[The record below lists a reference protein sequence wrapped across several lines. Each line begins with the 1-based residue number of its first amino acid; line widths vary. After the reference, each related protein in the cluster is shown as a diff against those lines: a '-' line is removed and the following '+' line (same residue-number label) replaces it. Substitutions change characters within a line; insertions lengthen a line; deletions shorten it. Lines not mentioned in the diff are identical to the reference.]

1 MIEDEKTNKS
11 SWEGK
16 DYLIFIKGSGKFYNL
31 YNDDALI
38 INYLLNYKIIKNNT
52 CGFPECALNKVINE
66 IEKVKISY
74 VVKEM
79 GNIIERKNYKKLN
92 KYYEI
97 LEKAKRNLEI
107 NERLDNLIE
116 KIYKLPPNKFLYV
129 MEKLEEVVYEQQ

>member
-1 MIEDEKTNKS
+1 MIENEKQTKVRGGG
-11 SWEGK
+11 GK

-74 VVKEM
+74 VVQEM

-92 KYYEI
+92 KYYET
-97 LEKAKRNLEI
+97 LKMLKKFR
-107 NERLDNLIE
+107 
-116 KIYKLPPNKFLYV
+116 YK
-129 MEKLEEVVYEQQ
+129 

>member
-1 MIEDEKTNKS
+1 M
-11 SWEGK
+11 
-16 DYLIFIKGSGKFYNL
+16 
-31 YNDDALI
+31 I

-52 CGFPECALNKVINE
+52 CGFQECALNKVINE

-74 VVKEM
+74 VVQEM

-92 KYYEI
+92 KYYETF
-97 LEKAKRNLEI
+97 EKAKKNLDI

>member
-11 SWEGK
+11 SGEGK

-74 VVKEM
+74 VVQEM
-79 GNIIERKNYKKLN
+79 GNIIE
-92 KYYEI
+92 
-97 LEKAKRNLEI
+97 
-107 NERLDNLIE
+107 E
-116 KIYKLPPNKFLYV
+116 KIIKNSINIMKFLKKQK
-129 MEKLEEVVYEQQ
+129 EI

>member
-11 SWEGK
+11 SRGGGK

-74 VVKEM
+74 VVQEM
-79 GNIIERKNYKKLN
+79 GNIIEEKNIKSLINIMKLLKKL
-92 KYYEI
+92 K
-97 LEKAKRNLEI
+97 
-107 NERLDNLIE
+107 
-116 KIYKLPPNKFLYV
+116 KI
-129 MEKLEEVVYEQQ
+129 